1 MVCTN
6 KTDQENY
13 EKMNRH
19 SKLPDKHKAHD
30 KCSDSGELRTN
41 NTTTHCTSESKEG
54 NERIKNIKHAI

>member
-1 MVCTN
+1 
-6 KTDQENY
+6 
-13 EKMNRH
+13 MNRH

-54 NERIKNIKHAI
+54 NQRIKKYQACYMMWGWTRRYIC